1 MRPSAAL
8 LLAVALL
15 AAPAAARADGD
26 PASDVLI
33 GQDVFYPY
41 PPNEAGDGVRRALD
55 GMVAKAKARGYPVKV
70 ALIAARGDLGAYPNL
85 LNQPDKYAALLATEI
100 SFNTTPRVLVVLP
113 GGLAGR
119 NLGPRAVG
127 ALRGLR
133 PPDGSGGEGAARTA
147 MIALGRLTT
156 AAGHPVAVPAIA
168 RDTVVAPAKGGGG
181 DPPALLIYGLPV
193 ALLVAAAAIAGR
205 RGRARDAQGDQ
216 DR

>member
-1 MRPSAAL
+1 
-8 LLAVALL
+8 
-15 AAPAAARADGD
+15 
-26 PASDVLI
+26 
-33 GQDVFYPY
+33 
-41 PPNEAGDGVRRALD
+41 
-55 GMVAKAKARGYPVKV
+55 MVARAKARGYPVKI

-85 LNQPDKYAALLATEI
+85 LDEPDKYAALLTTEI

-119 NLGPRAVG
+119 NLGRGAAG

-168 RDTVVAPAKGGGG
+168 RDTIAAPATGGG

>member
-1 MRPSAAL
+1 VRPAAAL

-15 AAPAAARADGD
+15 VAPAAARADGD

-55 GMVAKAKARGYPVKV
+55 GMVARAKARGYPVKI

-85 LNQPDKYAALLATEI
+85 LDEPDKYAALLTTEI

-119 NLGPRAVG
+119 NLGPGAAG

-168 RDTVVAPAKGGGG
+168 RDTIAAPATGGG

-205 RGRARDAQGDQ
+205 RGRARDAHGDR

>member
-1 MRPSAAL
+1 MRPAAAL

-41 PPNEAGDGVRRALD
+41 PPNEVGDGVQRALN

-70 ALIAARGDLGAYPNL
+70 ALIAARGDLGAYPDL
-85 LNQPDKYAALLATEI
+85 LDEPDKYAALLTAEI

-119 NLGPRAVG
+119 NLGPHAGG
-127 ALRGLR
+127 ALRDLW

-147 MIALGRLTT
+147 MVALGRLTT
-156 AAGHPVAVPAIA
+156 AAGHPVPVPAIA
-168 RDTVVAPAKGGGG
+168 RDTAAPAKTGGG
-181 DPPALLIYGLPV
+181 DPPALLLYGLPV

-205 RGRARDAQGDQ
+205 RGRARDARRGE